1 MAGMPASGFIAPAR
15 PARGGSA
22 RRAGD
27 PTDPADPDAD
37 ARPAWKPFSV
47 PELVFWLGLT
57 SAVGSL
63 AHAMLRATGHAGGGA
78 NGAAGPARHARATRT
93 RPAAKGTRAG
103 ALAAVRASSAKAL

>member
-15 PARGGSA
+15 PARSGGA

-27 PTDPADPDAD
+27 PTDPADPDTD
-37 ARPAWKPFSV
+37 ARCTWKPFSV

-63 AHAMLRATGHAGGGA
+63 AHAMLCATGRAGGA
-78 NGAAGPARHARATRT
+78 TSGAAGPARHARAAKT

-103 ALAAVRASSAKAL
+103 ALAAVRASSARAL